1 MAPRAEADE
10 EKSLWEREKNLIE
23 RMPYLWK
30 GTEEKEYIL
39 VNHIEIEF
47 CFLTTQSVISA
58 FIHT

>member
-30 GTEEKEYIL
+30 GTEEKEYCTRKPYR
-39 VNHIEIEF
+39 N
-47 CFLTTQSVISA
+47 
-58 FIHT
+58 